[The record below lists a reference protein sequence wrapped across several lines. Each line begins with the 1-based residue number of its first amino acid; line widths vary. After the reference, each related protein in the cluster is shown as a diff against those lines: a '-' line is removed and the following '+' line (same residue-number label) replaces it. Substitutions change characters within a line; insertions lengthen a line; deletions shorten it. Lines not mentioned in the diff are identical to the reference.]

1 MEVSVSAIR
10 VVREANEMSE
20 MEKRIRKLEIE
31 MKFLL
36 KMELLN
42 SASLDNARYSV
53 REAFR
58 EFRKESVAEGVDFLS
73 DMGSSDGE

>member
-1 MEVSVSAIR
+1 MDEL
-10 VVREANEMSE
+10 
-20 MEKRIRKLEIE
+20 EKRIRKLEIE

-36 KMELLN
+36 KMELIT

-58 EFRKESVAEGVDFLS
+58 QFRKEAVAEGIDFLS
-73 DMGSSDGE
+73 DLSSGDSQE